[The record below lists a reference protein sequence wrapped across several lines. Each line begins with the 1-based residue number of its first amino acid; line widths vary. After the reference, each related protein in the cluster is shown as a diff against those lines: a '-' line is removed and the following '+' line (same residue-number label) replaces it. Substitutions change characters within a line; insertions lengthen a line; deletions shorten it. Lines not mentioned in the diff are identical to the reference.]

1 MFEVLVFVYEN
12 YWQGDS
18 CPESAQL
25 ERKLSAHG
33 FDDEEISEALQWLD
47 GLSHATQGIQ
57 IDRVANDS
65 HTATVTLRNESGDW
79 ATVLSTTSLCS
90 VTVAVR
96 VSLAT
101 RSIWMPWVA

>member
-33 FDDEEISEALQWLD
+33 FDDEEIDEALQWLD

-57 IDRVANDS
+57 IDRATNDS
-65 HTATVTLRNESGDW
+65 HTATVTLHND
-79 ATVLSTTSLCS
+79 VIDN
-90 VTVAVR
+90 TVAQSPD
-96 VSLAT
+96 SL
-101 RSIWMPWVA
+101 RIYSVAEQDQPITILSLTDQH